1 MERLR
6 RLRVASRIQSAPR
19 LNVRL
24 ILSRRS
30 LFGRKIL
37 HESLDD
43 VRSDIGCHDED
54 CVLEIDCTA
63 LVIGQTAVVKHLKK
77 RVEHVR
83 MSLFDLIK
91 KHHRIR
97 LATHGLSQLAAL
109 VITHIARRR
118 TNKTA
123 YRMTFL
129 ILAHIY
135 TRHHV
140 LIVEKEF
147 GKGLCKLGLTHSC
160 RSHEQE

>member
-1 MERLR
+1 
-6 RLRVASRIQSAPR
+6 
-19 LNVRL
+19 
-24 ILSRRS
+24 
-30 LFGRKIL
+30 
-37 HESLDD
+37 
-43 VRSDIGCHDED
+43 
-54 CVLEIDCTA
+54 
-63 LVIGQTAVVKHLKK
+63 
-77 RVEHVR
+77 

-97 LATHGLSQLAAL
+97 LATHGLGKLTSLIIA
-109 VITHIARRR
+109 HIARRR